1 MATKA
6 SNAHRER
13 RASAAHGSFLRH
25 RNYFYAKLA
34 VVLCVIALGLYVFT
48 SPTPRHNGGTWLGY
62 GLGTISAILIVWLT
76 LLGLRKRA
84 ITPGKWSLKGW
95 TSAHVYLGLSLV
107 ILATLHTGFQFGL
120 NVHTLAYALM
130 MLVIGSGVFGIF
142 MYATIPS
149 QMSDNRAEIGAKQ
162 MLDELAAIDADLR
175 AAAQPLRESEAL
187 LVQNAIERTIV
198 GGTLRERLATQHAKC
213 PTTIALQELREVA
226 GTKGEQSADVSAV
239 VSLLERKQ
247 AMLSRTRR
255 HIRFKALLEVWL
267 FVHVPITF
275 ALLVALVAHIFS
287 VFYFW

>member
-34 VVLCVIALGLYVFT
+34 VVLCVTALALYVFT
-48 SPTPRHNGGTWLGY
+48 SPSPRHNGGTWLGY
-62 GLGTISAILIVWLT
+62 GLGTISALLIVWLT

-107 ILATLHTGFQFGL
+107 VLATLHTGFQFGL

-130 MLVIGSGVFGIF
+130 MLVIASGVFGIY
-142 MYATIPS
+142 MYATIPGK
-149 QMSDNRAEIGAKQ
+149 MSDNRSEIGSKQ

-175 AAAQPLRESEAL
+175 SAAQPLSESEAL

-198 GGTLRERLATQHAKC
+198 GGSLRERLATQHEKC
-213 PTTIALQELREVA
+213 PTKVALHELREVA
-226 GTKGEQSADVSAV
+226 TSKGKQNVDVIAV

-247 AMLSRTRR
+247 GMLQRTRR

-267 FVHVPITF
+267 FLHIPVTF
-275 ALLVALVAHIFS
+275 ALLVALAAHIFS